1 MDYLDYWIIWI
12 DWFTMTGGG
21 GDGNSLL
28 MLSSCVK
35 VVVVVDEDD
44 EELSFEVREDGE
56 EAETFVSLS
65 LLTTSRL
72 SIRIFSRLE
81 AIISGRYATTAMI
94 APISATTA
102 KIIPNT
108 KAKRKPIIF
117 FMCLKVSLYICVCVF
132 ICVSFNFVFF

>member
-1 MDYLDYWIIWI
+1 
-12 DWFTMTGGG
+12 MTGGG

-28 MLSSCVK
+28 ILSSCVK
-35 VVVVVDEDD
+35 VVDDDDDDDEDD

-117 FMCLKVSLYICVCVF
+117 LCVSRSLYLCLYLYLY
-132 ICVSFNFVFF
+132 VSFSFFFFFF